1 MKTMKKQLSI
11 FLSIA
16 LLAPFC
22 TGCDNGLDE
31 YPSDTQITPPSD
43 KFTTHIQFV
52 SHLDDR
58 TVSAEDYVAF
68 DDYVSDTLD
77 DDAWLTLLDR
87 ADNGNLSAMMQTAL
101 NVRRWTAFAFNRVAS
116 STSWQ
121 GSMLYFNSCLHSG
134 AKGVPSGD
142 GTYVTSITVPMQGVR
157 TDKNEAGEVEGTASV
172 SFDVNFL
179 TARFDTAEQIAA
191 FGGRRGV
198 LRQLY
203 DASVALLMV
212 GTVRNDLFAQL
223 QSAAQSASGN
233 NPLEVTEVVKG
244 TDYTI
249 FTLSEKRFW
258 GFNVFEKQTLAS
270 GIDAYDICVM
280 W

>member
-1 MKTMKKQLSI
+1 MKKQLSI
-11 FLSIA
+11 FLTVA

-22 TGCDNGLDE
+22 TGCNNGLEE
-31 YPSDTQITPPSD
+31 YPTDTQITPPSD

-52 SHLDDR
+52 SYLDDR
-58 TVSAEDYVAF
+58 TIGAADYAAF
-68 DDYVSDTLD
+68 DDYVTNTLD
-77 DDAWLTLLDR
+77 ESAWLTLLDR
-87 ADNGNLSAMMQTAL
+87 ADNGDISAMMQTAL
-101 NVRRWTAFAFNRVAS
+101 NSNRWTAFAFNRVAS
-116 STSWQ
+116 TTSWQ
-121 GSMLYFNSCLHSG
+121 GSMLYFNDCLHSG

-142 GTYVTSITVPMQGVR
+142 GSYVTSITVPMQGVC
-157 TDKNEAGEVEGTASV
+157 TDKNEAGEVEDTASV

-203 DASVALLMV
+203 DGSVALLMV
-212 GTVRNDLFAQL
+212 GTVRNNLFAQL

-233 NPLEVTEVVKG
+233 NPLEVTEVAKG

-249 FTLSEKRFW
+249 FTLAENRFW
-258 GFNVFEKQTLAS
+258 GFNGFEKQSLSS

>member
-1 MKTMKKQLSI
+1 MKKQLSI

-31 YPSDTQITPPSD
+31 YPSDAPITAPSD

-58 TVSAEDYVAF
+58 TVGAADYTAF
-68 DDYVSDTLD
+68 DDYVANTLD
-77 DDAWLTLLDR
+77 DDAWLTILDR
-87 ADNGNLSAMMQTAL
+87 ADNGDLPAMMQTAL
-101 NVRRWTAFAFNRVAS
+101 NSKRWTAFAFNRVAAP
-116 STSWQ
+116 TSWQ

-134 AKGVPSGD
+134 AKGMPSGD
-142 GTYVTSITVPMQGVR
+142 GCYVTGITVPMQGVR
-157 TDKNEAGEVEGTASV
+157 TDKNESGEVEDTVPV
-172 SFDVNFL
+172 SFDVDFL

-191 FGGRRGV
+191 FGGRRGL
-198 LRQLY
+198 LRQFY
-203 DASVALLMV
+203 DADVALLMV

-223 QSAAQSASGN
+223 ESAAQAASGN
-233 NPLEVTEVVKG
+233 NPLEVTEVAKG
-244 TDYTI
+244 AAYTI
-249 FTLSEKRFW
+249 FLLSEKRFW
-258 GFNVFEKQTLAS
+258 GFNGVEKQALES
-270 GIDAYDICVM
+270 GIEAYDICVM

>member
-1 MKTMKKQLSI
+1 MKKQLSI
-11 FLSIA
+11 LLSVA

-31 YPSDTQITPPSD
+31 YPTDASVTPPSD

-52 SHLDDR
+52 SYLNDQTVGAADYAAFNDYVTDVLDD
-58 TVSAEDYVAF
+58 S
-68 DDYVSDTLD
+68 
-77 DDAWLTLLDR
+77 AWLTLLDR
-87 ADNGNLSAMMQTAL
+87 ADNGDLSAMMQTAL
-101 NVRRWTAFAFNRVAS
+101 NTSRWTAFAFNRVAS
-116 STSWQ
+116 AASWQ

-142 GTYVTSITVPMQGVR
+142 GCYVTSITVPMQGVR
-157 TDKNEAGEVEGTASV
+157 TDKNEAGEVEDTASV

-203 DASVALLMV
+203 DGSVALLMV

-223 QSAAQSASGN
+223 ESAAQSASGN
-233 NPLEVTEVVKG
+233 NPLEVAEVAKG

-249 FTLSEKRFW
+249 FTLAEKRFW
-258 GFNVFEKQTLAS
+258 GFNGVEKQPLAS
-270 GIDAYDICVM
+270 GIDVYDICVM